1 MALTPEDR
9 KRGYGYIAAMAWD
22 GMGDEMLQEALDEYE
37 MGGNTDTGEELTEWA
52 YYAAKGILQ
61 PEEADLGF
69 KLSDLDLTT
78 DLDDGSITLGDKVI
92 CGCYF
97 GDESDENAV
106 EGFWASV
113 ENMVEALR
121 GHLKRL
127 PWPAMDDETVA
138 LTLARIIR
146 DALNERGD
154 VTADLETL
162 GEAKPVALDLMLS
175 DKTGVVCVSIPLKQL
190 IPCGR

>member
-1 MALTPEDR
+1 
-9 KRGYGYIAAMAWD
+9 
-22 GMGDEMLQEALDEYE
+22 
-37 MGGNTDTGEELTEWA
+37 
-52 YYAAKGILQ
+52 
-61 PEEADLGF
+61 
-69 KLSDLDLTT
+69 
-78 DLDDGSITLGDKVI
+78 
-92 CGCYF
+92 
-97 GDESDENAV
+97 
-106 EGFWASV
+106 
-113 ENMVEALR
+113 
-121 GHLKRL
+121 
-127 PWPAMDDETVA
+127 MDDETVA